1 MGDYR
6 GEPVQKMGIYFTQQ
20 MIADIFFSRVPDNL
34 QLALAGGYYAGTG
47 NRGGEITAKGITKA
61 TGIATVLDMY
71 GADLSDSYVFGDS
84 SNDLEMIRL
93 CPNSTAMGN
102 GTEEVKNAAD
112 FVTSHCDEDG
122 IARAL
127 KHYGLI

>member
-1 MGDYR
+1 MYPDTASRDAAWQAVAKDCHVELTSSIPNNLEINAPGVTKGR
-6 GEPVQKMGIYFTQQ
+6 GL
-20 MIADIFFSRVPDNL
+20 A
-34 QLALAGGYYAGTG
+34 ALADALG
-47 NRGGEITAKGITKA
+47 
-61 TGIATVLDMY
+61 LDRSQVM
-71 GADLSDSYVFGDS
+71 ACGDS
-84 SNDLEMIRL
+84 GNDLEMIRL